1 MILAFTIG
9 TVFGALIG
17 AGVMA
22 IAAAAGHAD
31 LIAKHQEDLAL
42 MESRYRR

>member
-1 MILAFTIG
+1 MILAFAIG
-9 TVFGALIG
+9 AVFGCLVG

-22 IAAAAGHAD
+22 LAAAAGHAD
-31 LIAKHQEDLAL
+31 LIAKHESDLAL